1 MKKLYKVTYTET
13 YTKIYVI
20 EAKDQEEAEKK
31 ANILAEECEI
41 PIDNAED
48 FDHWDLE
55 IGKEVT
61 EEEAIYYDRLEHQ
74 AELFRRFPKSKE

>member
-20 EAKDQEEAEKK
+20 EAENQEEAEKK

-41 PIDNAED
+41 SIDNAED

-55 IGKEVT
+55 VEKEVT
-61 EEEAIYYDRLEHQ
+61 EEEAIYYDRLDTTE
-74 AELFRRFPKSKE
+74 

>member
-20 EAKDQEEAEKK
+20 EAKNQEEAEKK
-31 ANILAEECEI
+31 ANALAEECKI
-41 PIDNAED
+41 SIDNTDD

-55 IGKEVT
+55 VGKEIT
-61 EEEAIYYDRLEHQ
+61 EDEASYYDRLDTTE
-74 AELFRRFPKSKE
+74 